1 MTVLNHA
8 RSAEEEV
15 AAEEEEVVVAVD
27 TRSRSTRRLFA
38 RRLRISSL
46 ATLLVTAGVSGLST
60 AGDARGVT
68 GGMTGGGGSTIVGS
82 SMTGRMATAPTSGAT
97 SRRSSGLHARSMS
110 SMHNFGS
117 RKGDIFVDDDFDR
130 FHDFH
135 RRFHHHRRD
144 FLNDGFFP
152 FGFFGSWPSV
162 EPDLSAA
169 ADDGSDDGDAPSLRR
184 RGERYEAPTVETTPS
199 GVTIIRGPGSHRF

>member
-8 RSAEEEV
+8 QSAV
-15 AAEEEEVVVAVD
+15 AVVVAAAD
-27 TRSRSTRRLFA
+27 TSSRSARQSFA

-46 ATLLVTAGVSGLST
+46 ATLMITAGVSGLST
-60 AGDARGVT
+60 ASDARGVT

-82 SMTGRMATAPTSGAT
+82 SITGRMVTAPTSGAT

-110 SMHNFGS
+110 SIHRFGS
-117 RKGDIFVDDDFDR
+117 REGDIFVDDDFDR
-130 FHDFH
+130 FHDF
-135 RRFHHHRRD
+135 RRFHHRHHRD
-144 FLNDGFFP
+144 FLDDRFFP
-152 FGFFGSWPSV
+152 FGFFGGWPSA

-169 ADDGSDDGDAPSLRR
+169 ADDGSDDGDAPSFRR
-184 RGERYEAPTVETTPS
+184 RGERYESPTVEQTPS

>member
-1 MTVLNHA
+1 MTVLNRA
-8 RSAEEEV
+8 QSAE
-15 AAEEEEVVVAVD
+15 AVVVAAD
-27 TRSRSTRRLFA
+27 TSSRSVRQSFA
-38 RRLRISSL
+38 HRLRISSL
-46 ATLLVTAGVSGLST
+46 ATLVITAGVSGLSA

-82 SMTGRMATAPTSGAT
+82 SMTGRMVTAPTSGAT

-110 SMHNFGS
+110 SMRRFGS
-117 RKGDIFVDDDFDR
+117 REGDIFVDDDFDR

-144 FLNDGFFP
+144 FLDDGFFP

-169 ADDGSDDGDAPSLRR
+169 ADDGSDDGDARSFRR
-184 RGERYEAPTVETTPS
+184 RPERYESPTVEMTPS